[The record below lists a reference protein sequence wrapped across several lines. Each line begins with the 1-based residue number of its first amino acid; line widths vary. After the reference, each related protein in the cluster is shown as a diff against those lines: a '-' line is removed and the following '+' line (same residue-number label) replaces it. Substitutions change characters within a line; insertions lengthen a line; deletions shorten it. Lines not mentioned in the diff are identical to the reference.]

1 MRIFAIASVTV
12 REALRRKVQV
22 NLLLFA
28 LLLVVVSLV
37 VSTLTLGES
46 HRIAA
51 DLGLTTMEA
60 MGSLIAIFLGA
71 SAIAGDIERRVVYPI
86 IAKPISRSGYLLG
99 RYLGLAATLLLN
111 LAVMGLT
118 LAALLA
124 VQEQSLRPLDLAL
137 LSAVA
142 MIGVQ
147 LLVVAAVAVLFS
159 AVTTTTLAAIFALA
173 LTIAGRLSTDLR
185 TLSASGAGAGLGK
198 VLWYVLPN
206 LSALSLNESVI
217 YRTPPPAA
225 AWLPALYA
233 LLYGGAALALAA
245 AVFERRELR

>member
-1 MRIFAIASVTV
+1 MRIFAVASVTV

-185 TLSASGAGAGLGK
+185 TLSSGAGAGLGK

-245 AVFERRELR
+245 AVFERRDLR